1 MLFALF
7 ALAAS
12 SSPGARLDRP
22 QRARGGTAAPYL
34 VLGPMVGHT
43 TSTNTRIWA
52 DASGPARLSVRI
64 GLKEDLSDSREVKGP
79 RLEVASAFMGQIQI
93 DGLSAQQRYFYS
105 ILLNGRP
112 AMNRPYPS
120 VMTAPPEGTPGR
132 VRFAFVSCVGYFGYD
147 SAASWADMAMR
158 TNFDLLLMLG
168 DNHYANSPEPDKQR
182 VAFFD
187 QRRSGGYRDL
197 SSRTP
202 TYAIWDDHDFGP
214 DNSDG
219 TLPGKERALKTFQEH
234 WANPSYGEALNP
246 GVYFK
251 LSRGAID
258 FFMLDDRFHRS
269 PNRATNLAEKTMLGA
284 AQLAWLKREL
294 LASQAPVKI
303 LAAGGEWES
312 HGTDDSWTSF
322 QRERDDIF
330 KFIEDHAISG
340 VILISGDRHFTA
352 AYQVQGKWI
361 EVTTG
366 PVGSQNSD
374 SKNLPEMFLNCGA
387 TKNKMY
393 TVFDIDTGSSPPAV
407 TLEVYRVGEGRIER
421 RPFTWDEIL
430 GRTKVKPLPSPPAK
444 SAGSKPPAAPAA
456 AKTQQ

>member
-1 MLFALF
+1 MPPSA
-7 ALAAS
+7 
-12 SSPGARLDRP
+12 PG
-22 QRARGGTAAPYL
+22 PYL
-34 VLGPMVGHT
+34 VLAPMVGHT
-43 TSTNTRIWA
+43 TSTNTKVWA
-52 DASGPARLSVRI
+52 NASGPGQLSVRI
-64 GLKEDLSDSREVKGP
+64 GSKEDLSDSREVKGP
-79 RLEVASAFMGQIQI
+79 RLEADSAFMGQVEIA
-93 DGLSAQQRYFYS
+93 GLNAQQRYFYC

-112 AMNRPYPS
+112 AMSRPYPS
-120 VMTAPPEGTPGR
+120 VTTAPSEGAPGR

-147 SAASWADMAMR
+147 SAASWADMATR

-168 DNHYANSPEPDKQR
+168 DSHYANSPEPDKQR
-182 VAFFD
+182 LAYFD

-219 TLPGKERALKTFQEH
+219 TMPHKERALKTFQEH

-251 LSRGAID
+251 FTRGAVD

-269 PNRATNLAEKTMLGA
+269 PNRATNQTGKTMLGA
-284 AQLAWLKREL
+284 TQLAWLKREL

-322 QRERDDIF
+322 PQERDDIF
-330 KFIEDHAISG
+330 KFIEEHAIPG
-340 VILISGDRHFTA
+340 VVLISGDRHFTA

-366 PVGSQNSD
+366 PVGSQNAD
-374 SKNLPEMFLNCGA
+374 SKNLPEMFLNFGT

-393 TVFDIDTGSSPPAV
+393 TVFDIDTGAALPAL

-430 GRTKVKPLPSPPAK
+430 GRTKIKPLPSPPAK
-444 SAGSKPPAAPAA
+444 SVGAKLSAGPAEVR
-456 AKTQQ
+456 TQK

>member
-1 MLFALF
+1 MPPSA
-7 ALAAS
+7 
-12 SSPGARLDRP
+12 
-22 QRARGGTAAPYL
+22 AAPYL
-34 VLGPMVGHT
+34 ILAPMVGHT
-43 TSTNTRIWA
+43 TSTKTKIWA
-52 DASGPARLSVRI
+52 NASGPGQLSVRI
-64 GLKEDLSDSREVKGP
+64 GSKEDLSDSREIKGP
-79 RLEVASAFMGQIQI
+79 RLEADSAFMGQVEIA
-93 DGLSAQQRYFYS
+93 GLTAQQRYFYCV
-105 ILLNGRP
+105 LLNGRP
-112 AMNRPYPS
+112 AMSRPYPS
-120 VMTAPPEGTPGR
+120 VTTAPPEGVPGR

-147 SAASWADMAMR
+147 SAAGWADMATR

-182 VAFFD
+182 PAYFD

-202 TYAIWDDHDFGP
+202 MYAIWDDHDFGP
-214 DNSDG
+214 DNSNG
-219 TLPGKERALKTFQEH
+219 TMRHKERALKTFREH
-234 WANPSYGEALNP
+234 WANPSYGEAPNP

-251 LSRGAID
+251 FARGAVD
-258 FFMLDDRFHRS
+258 FFMLDGRFHRS

-294 LASQAPVKI
+294 LASQASVKI

-322 QRERDDIF
+322 QQERDDIL
-330 KFIEDHAISG
+330 KFIEDHAITG
-340 VILISGDRHFTA
+340 VVLISGDRHFTA

-366 PVGSQNSD
+366 PVGSQNAD
-374 SKNLPEMFLNCGA
+374 SKNLPEMFLNFGP
-387 TKNKMY
+387 TKTKMY
-393 TVFDIDTGSSPPAV
+393 TVFDIDTDVSPPAL

-430 GRTKVKPLPSPPAK
+430 GRTKIKPLPSAPAK
-444 SAGSKPPAAPAA
+444 PGGAKAPRALA
-456 AKTQQ
+456 EPKLRE